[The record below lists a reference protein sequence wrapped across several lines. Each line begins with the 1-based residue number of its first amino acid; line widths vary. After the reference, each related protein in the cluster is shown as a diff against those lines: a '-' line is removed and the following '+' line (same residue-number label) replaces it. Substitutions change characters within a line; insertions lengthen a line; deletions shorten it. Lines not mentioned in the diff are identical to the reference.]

1 MLDLFVGVLSIGF
14 GVGVAVALGMYV
26 YELLTHEYADSP
38 YEDEL
43 NL

>member
-1 MLDLFVGVLSIGF
+1 MELFAGILSIGF
-14 GVGVAVALGMYV
+14 GILVAVALGTYL
-26 YELLTHEYADSP
+26 YELLTCEYADSP